1 MSRTRQRFEG
11 PSIESALAAA
21 VASLGPDLDVSDA
34 RKVRTRG
41 VLGFFAREHYEVLAE
56 PKLSGDSLARAEASL
71 DDTLQSLMAAVEAE
85 ETPAAFAAS
94 LAAAASS
101 VETPRPEPVEP
112 PPDAP
117 EAPAAPELPAAPP
130 PRPLPEPPAALQP
143 PPPPEPARALPQP
156 PGAAERPLP
165 LGRPGEPRWSR
176 AALLGLGLDERFLAR
191 VLVADHADD
200 QAWTMALASAV
211 KTEMVAAETAVPDG
225 SVTVTGTGP
234 AAAIRLINAAA
245 CGFPSGRLCLPGG
258 DVPATA
264 MELTLAVR
272 SCLPR

>member
-41 VLGFFAREHYEVLAE
+41 VLGFFAKEHYEVLAE
-56 PKLSGDSLARAEASL
+56 PKLSGDTLARAEASL

-85 ETPAAFAAS
+85 EAPAAFAAS

-101 VETPRPEPVEP
+101 VETHHPEPVEP
-112 PPDAP
+112 LT
-117 EAPAAPELPAAPP
+117 AAPKS
-130 PRPLPEPPAALQP
+130 PAALQP

-156 PGAAERPLP
+156 PGPAERPVP
-165 LGRPGEPRWSR
+165 PRRPGEPRWSR
-176 AALLGLGLDERFLAR
+176 AALLGLGLDEGFLAR

-200 QAWTMALASAV
+200 QDWTMALAGAV
-211 KTEMVAAETAVPDG
+211 KTELAAAEAAVPDG

-245 CGFPSGRLCLPGG
+245 CGYPSDRLCLPGG

>member
-112 PPDAP
+112 PP
-117 EAPAAPELPAAPP
+117 
-130 PRPLPEPPAALQP
+130 
-143 PPPPEPARALPQP
+143 
-156 PGAAERPLP
+156 AERPLP